1 MPSGRTSSAA
11 ELLLTLASRIPWW
24 IDLLLALGAYIGF
37 GLLRAHLVLQVGA
50 SIPNN
55 AATHAAPPVVT
66 AVNSTL
72 AHAWIP
78 VAEIFA
84 SAFRYL
90 IPAFFL
96 IGGLVSFFKTRRQ
109 VDAPSD
115 DN

>member
-1 MPSGRTSSAA
+1 MPSGRTPSAA

-37 GLLRAHLVLQVGA
+37 GLLREHLVLQIGA
-50 SIPNN
+50 SIPNS
-55 AATHAAPPVVT
+55 AAAHAAPPVVT
-66 AVNSTL
+66 AVNSAL
-72 AHAWIP
+72 AHAWVP

-96 IGGLVSFFKTRRQ
+96 IGGLVSLFKTRR
-109 VDAPSD
+109 
-115 DN
+115 

>member
-1 MPSGRTSSAA
+1 MPSGRTPSTA
-11 ELLLTLASRIPWW
+11 ELLLTFASRIPWW
-24 IDLLLALGAYIGF
+24 LDVLLALGAYIGF
-37 GLLRAHLVLQVGA
+37 GLLHEHLALQVVA

-55 AATHAAPPVVT
+55 AATHAAPPVVA

-78 VAEIFA
+78 VADILA

-96 IGGLVSFFKTRRQ
+96 IGGLVSLFKARRSIDVTQ
-109 VDAPSD
+109 R
-115 DN
+115 

>member
-1 MPSGRTSSAA
+1 MPSGRTPSTA

-37 GLLRAHLVLQVGA
+37 GLLREHLVLQVGA
-50 SIPNN
+50 SIQNN
-55 AATHAAPPVVT
+55 TATHAAPPVVA
-66 AVNSTL
+66 AVNFTI

-96 IGGLVSFFKTRRQ
+96 LGGLVSFFKTRRQ
-109 VDAPSD
+109 VNASA
-115 DN
+115 DNN

>member
-1 MPSGRTSSAA
+1 MPSGRTPSTA

-37 GLLRAHLVLQVGA
+37 GLLHAHLALQVGA
-50 SIPNN
+50 SIPNSVS
-55 AATHAAPPVVT
+55 THAAPPVVA
-66 AVNSTL
+66 AVNATL

-78 VAEIFA
+78 VADTFA

-96 IGGLVSFFKTRRQ
+96 IGGLVSVFKTRR
-109 VDAPSD
+109 
-115 DN
+115 

>member
-1 MPSGRTSSAA
+1 MPLGRTPSTA
-11 ELLLTLASRIPWW
+11 ELLLTFASRIPWW
-24 IDLLLALGAYIGF
+24 LDVLLALGAYIGF
-37 GLLRAHLVLQVGA
+37 GLLHEHLALQVVA

-55 AATHAAPPVVT
+55 AATHAALPVVA

-78 VAEIFA
+78 VADIFA

-96 IGGLVSFFKTRRQ
+96 IGGLVSLFKTRRSID
-109 VDAPSD
+109 VTRR
-115 DN
+115 